1 MGSERM
7 RRVDEAVR
15 QVLADALAHELK
27 DPRIGFVTVTDVN
40 TSPDLRHARVFVSVL
55 GDAEQREETLDG
67 LRSAH
72 GYLQQRIARELKLK
86 HTPTLEFSYDDTT
99 DRAMRVGELI
109 ERAERRDD
117 DTEAG
122 QP

>member
-55 GDAEQREETLDG
+55 GEAEQRDATLDG

-72 GYLQQRIARELKLK
+72 GHLQRRIARELKLK

-109 ERAERRDD
+109 ERAEHHDG

-122 QP
+122 RP

>member
-15 QVLADALAHELK
+15 QVLADALSHELK

-55 GDAEQREETLDG
+55 GESQQRDETLDG

-109 ERAERRDD
+109 ERAEHHDGD
-117 DTEAG
+117 IEAG